1 MIEDVLFTDYH
12 QVVRKEERGN
22 IYQLGLAGGLNR
34 TYIDPFLNQSFEV
47 DEQYQGEH
55 EEVKTKFEAALDELN
70 SEQLDRIEFCKK
82 VLKGEAD
89 ELDFEMYEYFDE
101 EESGSEYRSFIN
113 PKKKAG

>member
-1 MIEDVLFTDYH
+1 
-12 QVVRKEERGN
+12 
-22 IYQLGLAGGLNR
+22 
-34 TYIDPFLNQSFEV
+34 
-47 DEQYQGEH
+47 
-55 EEVKTKFEAALDELN
+55 LDELN